1 MKLLYAICVPQLT
14 YASEAVDVTYTSR
27 QLQPM
32 NVALNDSI
40 RRIFGYNRWESTR
53 FLRLSFGYPSLAD
66 IFHARS
72 SKLRRKLRNIDNPT
86 LIRLSEFNLP

>member
-1 MKLLYAICVPQLT
+1 MKLLYAICVPHLT
-14 YASEAVDVTYTSR
+14 YASEAVAVTYTSR

-53 FLRLSFGYPSLAD
+53 FLRLSFGYPSLSD
-66 IFHARS
+66 VFHARS
-72 SKLRRKLRNIDNPT
+72 CKFHKKLCHIDNPT
-86 LIRLSEFNLP
+86 LLRLINLNQS